1 MTKMFYNVAP
11 RNLDEAKGL
20 LLKKQKGEPENAN
33 LVSISKT
40 FFHHQQ
46 DKQKARVFHTIVF
59 VREMLGIHLNW
70 ILLYSPKLYNT
81 SNILE
86 EQKISLF

>member
-11 RNLDEAKGL
+11 RNLDEAKTL
-20 LLKKQKGEPENAN
+20 LLQARLLLSKKEGEPKNAN

-59 VREMLGIHLNW
+59 VRVRLGIHLNW
-70 ILLYSPKLYNT
+70 LLLDSPKLYNT
-81 SNILE
+81 
-86 EQKISLF
+86 